1 MGYGSDLDQ
10 VACCS
15 GAVTPSGCADRGLR
29 SLMTGDSLMFWGL
42 NPASGLS
49 EPKTSNHQTMHPLS
63 AQALGG
69 NLYTN
74 LVCLCTE
81 AFVWKAG
88 RGRSGIPLPEAV
100 PAAECLYP
108 STGEKK
114 CGACSPLRVRV
125 TAQGLSPRNPNT
137 PRWHQLSCLPS
148 THVT

>member
-15 GAVTPSGCADRGLR
+15 GAVTPNGCADRGLR
-29 SLMTGDSLMFWGL
+29 SLMTGDSLLFWGL
-42 NPASGLS
+42 NPASGSS
-49 EPKTSNHQTMHPLS
+49 EPKRLTIRPCILS
-63 AQALGG
+63 VPRPSGG
-69 NLYTN
+69 TLYTN

-114 CGACSPLRVRV
+114 CDACSPLRVRV
-125 TAQGLSPRNPNT
+125 TAQDLSPRNPNT